1 MLVTHSMCGSSCR
14 FTHWFLV
21 DVTAPGGPA
30 SAAQCLFRLAR
41 SSPISAVL
49 VLSHLAIGQRRFHAR
64 YGPEIQAEPDRRR
77 AIEKVF
83 ELVPQVD
90 GTRYDVSRRVLR
102 VVVHENP
109 FATIRFPPTLFR
121 GPYDERYGVRRADG
135 SVQRMFCGRALR
147 QLEREEHE
155 SGVSPLH
162 ARRFTKRPARSRS
175 NPSSSGKTSD

>member
-1 MLVTHSMCGSSCR
+1 LRLLLPSACGQSVRSCIASSS
-14 FTHWFLV
+14 F
-21 DVTAPGGPA
+21 PA
-30 SAAQCLFRLAR
+30 SLHTPESFDSLSRFGFVFRGQ
-41 SSPISAVL
+41 VN
-49 VLSHLAIGQRRFHAR
+49 LAIGQRRFHAR

-175 NPSSSGKTSD
+175 NPSSSGKTSG